1 MNRRRM
7 MMENKKPVYIFREG
21 SSTFENTAGK
31 AELNRY
37 AEITGGTIA
46 IDGSMGQSVGTGSTF
61 VYFGKF
67 RVPVD
72 FSKRKTLCIEAWAST
87 KVSAAVGYAEN
98 FNIGVHGGGR
108 PENYFT
114 VERFGR
120 KVYCFDI
127 SEINGNRYICGGID
141 VIHENAPEALKIYNI
156 WLE

>member
-21 SSTFENTAGK
+21 SSTFENTAGE
-31 AELNRY
+31 AEFNTEARTSGGI
-37 AEITGGTIA
+37 ITL
-46 IDGSMGQSVGTGSTF
+46 DGSTGQSIGTGNP
-61 VYFGKF
+61 YFYYGKF

-98 FNIGVHGGGR
+98 FNIGVDGGGR

-114 VERFGR
+114 VERFER
-120 KVYCFDI
+120 KTYRFDI
-127 SEINGNRYICGGID
+127 SGISGNRYICGGINT
-141 VIHENAPEALKIYNI
+141 IHENAPEALKIYNI